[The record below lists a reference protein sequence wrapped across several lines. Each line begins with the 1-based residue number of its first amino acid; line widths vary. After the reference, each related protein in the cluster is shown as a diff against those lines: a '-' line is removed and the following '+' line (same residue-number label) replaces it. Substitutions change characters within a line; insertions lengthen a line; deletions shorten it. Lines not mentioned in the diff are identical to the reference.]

1 MQEALLPQDRVGA
14 AKGDHLLR
22 VKARKSVS
30 ARAQS
35 IQPVSLSW
43 Q

>member
-1 MQEALLPQDRVGA
+1 MQEALLPQDRVVA
-14 AKGDHLLR
+14 AEGDHLLR
-22 VKARKSVS
+22 EGQEIGIGG
-30 ARAQS
+30 AQS